1 MKRSALPLL
10 LVAALP
16 VAATGATFDLA
27 ACVDRALR
35 EGPSVVEAADD
46 AQAARLGREEA
57 SVAYEIQATPRVS
70 GGFQGDKRTDQQYEM
85 VVSRRFLETGTS
97 VELSGGTRV
106 FSSVPQVSIPYFS
119 ETRVTLA
126 QPLLNGRSQL
136 SNRDRIADA
145 ERRIDA
151 AENALART
159 REDLVLEVVRSFYQ
173 VVEAEE
179 LLAVGARSVDRV
191 AGLAEMASG
200 RLELGQVSKMDVYR
214 ASLNV
219 ARLRNAQLE
228 LESRRERALD
238 TLKLLIG
245 VDPEVEFQ
253 VNGGLQ
259 GPTLDGL
266 DLAKAEEIA
275 LDLRPEIAEA
285 RSRVADAER
294 EVLVARHRL
303 WPELDLVGSYAR
315 QGLGDSFD
323 DSTRFDREEWTVGFR
338 STSPLNR
345 TAERVAIGVAEI
357 ELRGRERE
365 LRLARHQ
372 VRREVR
378 DALRQ
383 LERVS
388 ASSALASEIAEQAE
402 RQVELARLRYERG
415 VTDNFDLVQAELELA
430 QARTGTVLAKI
441 EQTLAAAVIRRATG
455 TLVAAFPSAGA
466 VPAATAEATP

>member
-1 MKRSALPLL
+1 MRSAVLTVLL
-10 LVAALP
+10 LVSPGAGEA
-16 VAATGATFDLA
+16 ATFDLA

-35 EGPSVVEAADD
+35 EGPAVASAAD
-46 AQAARLGREEA
+46 AAASAHLGREEA
-57 SVAYEIQATPRVS
+57 FVAYEIQATPRVS
-70 GGFQGDKRTDQQYEM
+70 GGFQGDNRTDQRYEM
-85 VVSRRFLETGTS
+85 VVSRRILETGTS

-126 QPLLNGRSQL
+126 QPLLNGRSRL
-136 SNRDRIADA
+136 VNRDRIADA

-151 AENALART
+151 AENALGRA
-159 REDLVLEVVRSFYQ
+159 REDVVLDVVRSFYD

-179 LLAVGARSVDRV
+179 LLGVSDRSVERV

-219 ARLRNAQLE
+219 ARLQNARLD
-228 LESRRERALD
+228 LAARRDRAID
-238 TLKLLIG
+238 SLKLLLG
-245 VDPEVEFQ
+245 VDPEIEFAID
-253 VNGGLQ
+253 GRLQ
-259 GPTLDGL
+259 GPGLEGL

-285 RSRVADAER
+285 RERVADAER

-315 QGLGDSFD
+315 QGLGESFD
-323 DSTRFDREEWTVGFR
+323 DSTSLDREEWTVGFR

-365 LRLARHQ
+365 LRIARHQ

-383 LERVS
+383 LERVTAS
-388 ASSALASEIAEQAE
+388 AALASEIADQAD
-402 RQVELARLRYERG
+402 RQVELARLRYDRG

-430 QARTGTVLAKI
+430 QARTGSVLARI
-441 EQTLAAAVIRRATG
+441 EQTLAAAAIRRATA
-455 TLVAAFPSAGA
+455 TLVAAFPSAA
-466 VPAATAEATP
+466 RETETAP

>member
-1 MKRSALPLL
+1 MRSAFLILVL
-10 LVAALP
+10 LVSP
-16 VAATGATFDLA
+16 ATGSAATFDLA
-27 ACVDRALR
+27 SCVDRALR
-35 EGPSVVEAADD
+35 EGPSVVDAAD
-46 AQAARLGREEA
+46 AAESARLGREEA
-57 SVAYEIQATPRVS
+57 FVAYEIQATPRIS
-70 GGFQGDKRTDQQYEM
+70 GGFQGDNRTDQSYEM

-97 VELSGGTRV
+97 VEVSGGTRV

-119 ETRVTLA
+119 ESRVTLA
-126 QPLLNGRSQL
+126 QPLLNGRSEL

-145 ERRIDA
+145 ERRIGA
-151 AENALART
+151 AEHALGRA
-159 REDLVLEVVRSFYQ
+159 REDLVLEVVRSFYE

-179 LLAVGARSVDRV
+179 LLGVSDRSVERV
-191 AGLAEMASG
+191 SGLAKMASG

-219 ARLRNAQLE
+219 ARLRN
-228 LESRRERALD
+228 SRLD
-238 TLKLLIG
+238 LVARRDRSIDVLKLLLG
-245 VDPEVEFQ
+245 VDPEVEFAID
-253 VNGGLQ
+253 GRLQ
-259 GPTLDGL
+259 GPGLDGL

-275 LDLRPEIAEA
+275 LDLRPEVAEA

-323 DSTRFDREEWTVGFR
+323 DSTKFDREEWTVGFR

-345 TAERVAIGVAEI
+345 SAERVAIGVAEI

-365 LRLARHQ
+365 LRVARHQ

-388 ASSALASEIAEQAE
+388 ASAALASEIADQAE
-402 RQVELARLRYERG
+402 RQVELARLRYDRG

-430 QARTGTVLAKI
+430 QARTGSVLAKI
-441 EQTLAAAVIRRATG
+441 EQTLAAAAIRRATA
-455 TLVAAFPSAGA
+455 TLVAAFPSAS
-466 VPAATAEATP
+466 PAGVETAP